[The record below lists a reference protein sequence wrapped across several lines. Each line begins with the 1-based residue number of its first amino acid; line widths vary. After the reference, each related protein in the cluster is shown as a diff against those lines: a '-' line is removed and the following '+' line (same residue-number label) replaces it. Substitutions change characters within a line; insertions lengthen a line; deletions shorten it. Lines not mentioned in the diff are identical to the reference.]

1 MVDRPEHEVRETKQ
15 SLNGSD
21 HMARRPK
28 ALEKTDIQ
36 RSLSETSE
44 NLASAC
50 SAAFV
55 LSGVLERLQ
64 HLDEKMKQVISNYF
78 SFLLTTCIN
87 VRAVFS
93 LDMLAFYLFSLGYI
107 KRIKILSAYLLYSDD
122 ICVVN

>member
-1 MVDRPEHEVRETKQ
+1 MLHGNAEGRCFFILFFFTPSVSQFQVVARPEHEVRETKQ

-21 HMARRPK
+21 HMARTPK
-28 ALEKTDIQ
+28 AIEKTDIQ

-78 SFLLTTCIN
+78 SFL
-87 VRAVFS
+87 S
-93 LDMLAFYLFSLGYI
+93 LNHMY
-107 KRIKILSAYLLYSDD
+107 
-122 ICVVN
+122 